1 MKSAIQLCKYEAAV
15 ERAASLNEWTEE
27 LQNHVQNCTSCAALR
42 ATVQGMKQLARDSVT
57 VAPEPDSKL
66 LVLQA
71 HLREHQA
78 QRRKQRM
85 LVNVGMAACAIASST
100 GLMLSSIYRAPQT
113 NAALPNGALEALQN
127 TLPSSWAF
135 CLLLA
140 TLAVAWIV
148 FESGASEQN

>member
-1 MKSAIQLCKYEAAV
+1 MKRAIQLCKYEAAV
-15 ERAASLNEWTEE
+15 EKAANLNQWTEK
-27 LQNHVQNCTSCAALR
+27 LQTHVQSCSSCATLR
-42 ATVQGMKQLARDSVT
+42 ETAHEMRELARDSIT

-71 HLREHQA
+71 HLREQQE

-85 LVNVGMAACAIASST
+85 LVNMSMAACAIASST
-100 GLMLSSIYRAPQT
+100 GLMLSSIYGAPQT
-113 NAALPNGALEALQN
+113 NAALPNGALETLQN

-148 FESGASEQN
+148 FESGATEQN